1 MRRLA
6 LLSIL
11 LFLSGCAGVMP
22 MMPGPEGRLAEAK
35 ARIAEG
41 KDLEAKRILSQLA
54 SAKQPS
60 RVTDEALFH
69 LAFLQLRDEQEG
81 PTTARATLEKLSRH
95 STAGVWG
102 IQGGTL
108 LKLIRS
114 GDEARR
120 QTRSLKDLNHS
131 LTKENRE
138 LRLNIERLK
147 ALDLQ
152 LEQKSRR
159 P

>member
-1 MRRLA
+1 MRSLV
-6 LLSIL
+6 L
-11 LFLSGCAGVMP
+11 LFALSLLSGCANIMP
-22 MMPGPEGRLAEAK
+22 LLPGSQGRLAEAK

-41 KDLEAKRILSQLA
+41 KNQEAKRILSLLA
-54 SAKQPS
+54 AEKPASG
-60 RVTDEALFH
+60 VTDEALFH
-69 LAFLQLRDEQEG
+69 LALLQLRDEQEG
-81 PTTARATLEKLSRH
+81 QAAARTTLEKLSR
-95 STAGVWG
+95 SPSAGPWKVE
-102 IQGGTL
+102 GGTL

-114 GDEARR
+114 GEEARR

-152 LEQKSRR
+152 LEQKSH
-159 P
+159 

>member
-1 MRRLA
+1 MRVA
-6 LLSIL
+6 LLSL
-11 LFLSGCAGVMP
+11 LLLLSGCASVMP
-22 MMPGPEGRLAEAK
+22 LLPGSEGRLAEAN

-41 KDLEAKRILSQLA
+41 RDQEAKRILNQLA

-69 LAFLQLRDEQEG
+69 LALLQLRDEQEG
-81 PTTARATLEKLSRH
+81 PTTARATLEKLSRR
-95 STAGVWG
+95 SNAGLWG
-102 IQGGTL
+102 VEGGTL
-108 LKLIRS
+108 LRLIRS
-114 GDEARR
+114 GEEARR

-138 LRLNIERLK
+138 LRLNIEQLK